1 MALSDFLVFLF
12 ELSLS
17 LLLLGLYLISALT
30 LTFLVLMG
38 VRLVL
43 GEDECDPAEQIER
56 HGVCLN

>member
-1 MALSDFLVFLF
+1 MTLSNFLVYLY
-12 ELSLS
+12 ELGLS

-38 VRLVL
+38 IGLVL
-43 GEDECDPAEQIER
+43 GEDKCDPAEQIET

>member
-30 LTFLVLMG
+30 LTFLVLIVVG
-38 VRLVL
+38 LVL
-43 GEDECDPAEQIER
+43 GEDKCDPAEQIET

>member
-1 MALSDFLVFLF
+1 MALSGFLKSVF

-17 LLLLGLYLISALT
+17 LLLLGLYLISGLA

-38 VRLVL
+38 VGLIL
-43 GEDECDPAEQIER
+43 GEDECDTATQIET